1 MKYISE
7 TLIALAQL
15 SIMVLL
21 YPLLLSIV
29 LILKSD
35 KYGFRHLR
43 LLCRV
48 CGCNIYIFPAFGKWF
63 MPIVT
68 L

>member
-1 MKYISE
+1 MKYIKE
-7 TLIALAQL
+7 ILIALTQL

-21 YPLLLSIV
+21 YPLLFSIV
-29 LILKSD
+29 LIWKSD
-35 KYGFRHLR
+35 KYGFHCLR
-43 LLCRV
+43 RLCRLR
-48 CGCNIYIFPAFGKWF
+48 GCSIYIFPAFGKWF

>member
-1 MKYISE
+1 MKYIKE
-7 TLIALAQL
+7 ILIALTQL
-15 SIMVLL
+15 SIMVLF
-21 YPLLLSIV
+21 YPLLFSIA

-35 KYGFRHLR
+35 KYGFHYLR
-43 LLCRV
+43 RLCRL
-48 CGCNIYIFPAFGKWF
+48 CGRNIYIFPAFGKWF

>member
-29 LILKSD
+29 LMWKSD
-35 KYGFRHLR
+35 KYGFHCLR
-43 LLCRV
+43 RLCRL
-48 CGCNIYIFPAFGKWF
+48 CGCSIYLYPAFGKWF